1 MKERSVQAHVF
12 CLSPC
17 TPCPFLLFYEDVLL
31 MFNFDILNEKDHHQ
45 YVPSSRKCGM
55 PFHTA
60 MYERVGGNQCLQHE
74 VNSHKPIINKNLI
87 TLGGAWLTKL
97 RNP

>member
-1 MKERSVQAHVF
+1 MY
-12 CLSPC
+12 CLVVNVECHFTLACMSMC
-17 TPCPFLLFYEDVLL
+17 GG
-31 MFNFDILNEKDHHQ
+31 
-45 YVPSSRKCGM
+45 SKC
-55 PFHTA
+55 
-60 MYERVGGNQCLQHE
+60 RQHE